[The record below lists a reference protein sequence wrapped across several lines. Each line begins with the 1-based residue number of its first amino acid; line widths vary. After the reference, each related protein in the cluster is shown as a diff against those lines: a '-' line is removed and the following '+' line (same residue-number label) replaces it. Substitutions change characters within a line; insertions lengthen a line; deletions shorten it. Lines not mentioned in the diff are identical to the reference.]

1 MNRIIKKIQS
11 KLAKKE
17 DILSELRDLSNSE
30 LNSFLLELFRLKS
43 QDITPSELLNQFR
56 NNRFVSPADIDIV
69 KIKEIE
75 IEWLKYAAENNFK
88 TINLSPLA
96 PFGSCSAVGLV
107 NQNNVVSALRGTEIV
122 SDATNIL
129 ALKIAND
136 SKETTD
142 KRSIIRYSTT
152 HRHVRGQYFT
162 NPAFSAHFSV
172 FCLASGGFDTGN
184 YEFEISQL
192 NEHIRI
198 LLNLL
203 SRRFKDDQL
212 FIKFYLKEN
221 SERLHSLLKNKQD
234 LLFRTDKEILLKKDL
249 DSKYYQAVQFKIG
262 IKKDNQEIDLADG
275 GDVSWTQKLLGNKK
289 HRLFISGIGLDL
301 MEKIYK
307 SNTGHSRLN

>member
-11 KLAKKE
+11 KLANKE
-17 DILSELRDLSNSE
+17 DILFELRDLSNSE

-43 QDITPSELLNQFR
+43 QDISPSELLNQFR
-56 NNRFVSPADIDIV
+56 NNRFVSPADIDII
-69 KIKEIE
+69 KIKETE
-75 IEWLKYAAENNFK
+75 IEWLKYSAENNFK

-136 SKETTD
+136 FKEAAD
-142 KRSIIRYSTT
+142 RQSVIKYSTT
-152 HRHVRGQYFT
+152 HRHVRGQYFS

-184 YEFEISQL
+184 YEFELSQL

-198 LLNLL
+198 LFNLL
-203 SRRFKDDQL
+203 ARRFKDNQL
-212 FIKFYLKEN
+212 FIRFYQKEN
-221 SERLHSLLKNKQD
+221 SERLHSLLENNQG
-234 LLFRTDKEILLKKDL
+234 LFRTDKEILFKEDF
-249 DSKYYQAVQFKIG
+249 DNKYYKTVQFKIG
-262 IKKDNQEIDLADG
+262 VKKGTQEIELADG

-307 SNTGHSRLN
+307 SDT